1 MLKTCVPDMEIVL
14 VGVSHATAPVCLRER
29 LAINSAHLDDAL
41 ARVRQTNGHGE
52 RALHEAVILSTCNR
66 LEIYAVASDAAA
78 GQEAVISFLSVFRD
92 LPADDFRGSLY
103 CHDGASA
110 VRHLMRVASGLES
123 MIVGEPQVLGQ
134 VTAAYR
140 AALAQR
146 SVGPVLNTLF
156 QRAIRAGKR
165 AHTETNIGQYAVS
178 VPSVAAALA
187 ERVTGGLQ
195 GKVVLVMGA
204 GEMGELAART
214 LMTRGATAIIVAN
227 RTYDRA
233 LMLARQLGGEA
244 MTFERQ
250 LEALARADI
259 VITTTDAPHV
269 ILTTD
274 KVRAALTGRHDRPLV
289 IVDIA
294 VPRDTD
300 PAVSEIPGVSLYDID
315 DLQGVASENLEA
327 RQREMPRVEAIVD
340 EETRDFLC
348 WFHTLSVVPTIADLR
363 TWAESVKDAELERAL
378 RRLGHLGDH
387 DREVVRSLAHG
398 LVNKLLHTPTVQL
411 KQRAIAGDGHLYA
424 GVVRD
429 LFDLGMRDC
438 RVPNE
443 TKD

>member
-1 MLKTCVPDMEIVL
+1 MEIVL
-14 VGVSHATAPVCLRER
+14 VGVSHTTAPVCLRER
-29 LAINSAHLDDAL
+29 LAINSAHLEDAL
-41 ARVRQTNGHGE
+41 GRLQQTNGHG
-52 RALHEAVILSTCNR
+52 ATPLHEAVILSTCNR

-78 GQEAVISFLSVFRD
+78 GQEAIISFLSRDRD
-92 LPADDFRGSLY
+92 LPADQFRGVLY
-103 CHDGASA
+103 CRSGAQA
-110 VRHLMRVASGLES
+110 VRHLMRVTCGLES

-134 VTAAYR
+134 VTSAYR

-146 SVGPVLNTLF
+146 AVGPVLNTLF

-165 AHTETNIGQYAVS
+165 AHTETNISQYAVS

-214 LMTRGATAIIVAN
+214 LISRGATGIIVAN
-227 RTYDRA
+227 RTYERA
-233 LMLARQLGGEA
+233 LMLARQLDGEA

-250 LEALARADI
+250 IEALRRADI

-269 ILTTD
+269 ILTPD
-274 KVRAALTGRHDRPLV
+274 KVMAALPGRQGRPLV

-300 PAVSEIPGVSLYDID
+300 PAVAEIPGVQLFDID

-327 RQREMPRVEAIVD
+327 RQREMPRVEAIVE
-340 EETRDFLC
+340 EETSDFGC
-348 WFHTLSVVPTIADLR
+348 WFHTLSVVPTITDLR
-363 TWAESVKDAELERAL
+363 AWAESIKDAELNRAL
-378 RRLGHLGDH
+378 RRLEHLSEH
-387 DREVVRSLAHG
+387 EREVVRSLAHG
-398 LVNKLLHTPTVQL
+398 LVHKLLHTPTVQL

-429 LFDLGMRDC
+429 LFELGMRDC
-438 RVPNE
+438 RVSDEP
-443 TKD
+443 KG

>member
-1 MLKTCVPDMEIVL
+1 MDIVL
-14 VGVSHATAPVCLRER
+14 VGVSHATAPVSLRER
-29 LAINSAHLDDAL
+29 LSISGTHLEDAL
-41 ARVRQTNGHGE
+41 TRLRQTNGHG
-52 RALHEAVILSTCNR
+52 RAPLYEGAILSTCNR
-66 LEIYAVASDAAA
+66 LEVYAVAAEAAS
-78 GQEAVISFLSVFRD
+78 GHESIVDFLSLDRHLSADEFR
-92 LPADDFRGSLY
+92 ASLY
-103 CHDGASA
+103 CRSGGDA
-110 VRHLMRVASGLES
+110 VRHLMRVACGLES

-146 SVGPVLNTLF
+146 VVGPVLNTLF

-178 VPSVAAALA
+178 VPSVAATLA

-214 LMTRGATAIIVAN
+214 LISRGATGIIVAN

-233 LMLARQLGGEA
+233 VVLARQLGGEA

-250 LEALARADI
+250 IEALARADI

-269 ILTTD
+269 ILTPE
-274 KVRAALTGRHDRPLV
+274 KVASALTGRVERPLV

-300 PAVSEIPGVSLYDID
+300 PAVADIPGVRLYDID
-315 DLQGVASENLEA
+315 DLQSAASDNLEA
-327 RQREMPRVEAIVD
+327 RQRETPHVERIVD
-340 EETRDFLC
+340 EETCDFMC
-348 WFHTLSVVPTIADLR
+348 WFDVLGVVPTITDLR
-363 TWAESVKDAELERAL
+363 AWAESVKAAELKRAL
-378 RRLGHLGDH
+378 QRLEHLGDH
-387 DREVVRSLAHG
+387 EREVVRSLAHG
-398 LVNKLLHTPTVQL
+398 LVNKLLHAPTVQL

-429 LFDLGMRDC
+429 LFELGVRDC
-438 RVPNE
+438 SVADDGNN
-443 TKD
+443 

>member
-1 MLKTCVPDMEIVL
+1 MDIVL
-14 VGVSHATAPVCLRER
+14 VGVSHTTAPVCLRER
-29 LAINSAHLDDAL
+29 LSINGTHLEDAL
-41 ARVRQTNGHGE
+41 TRLRQTNGHG
-52 RALHEAVILSTCNR
+52 RAPLHEGVILSTCNR
-66 LEIYAVASDAAA
+66 LEIYAVAADVAS
-78 GQEAVISFLSVFRD
+78 GHESIINFLSLDRE
-92 LPADDFRGSLY
+92 LTADEFKETLY
-103 CHDGASA
+103 CHSGDEA
-110 VRHLMRVASGLES
+110 VRHLMRVTCGLES

-146 SVGPVLNTLF
+146 AVGPVLNTLF

-214 LMTRGATAIIVAN
+214 LMSRGATGIIVAN

-233 LMLARQLGGEA
+233 LVLARQLGGEA

-250 LEALARADI
+250 IEALARADI

-269 ILTTD
+269 ILTPG
-274 KVRAALTGRHDRPLV
+274 KVTRALAGRVERPLV

-300 PAVSEIPGVSLYDID
+300 PAVAEIPGVRLYDID
-315 DLQGVASENLEA
+315 DLQAVASDNLEA
-327 RQREMPRVEAIVD
+327 RQRETPRVEEIVN
-340 EETRDFLC
+340 EETRDFAC
-348 WFHTLSVVPTIADLR
+348 WYHTLGVVPTITDLR
-363 TWAESVKDAELERAL
+363 EWAEAVKAAELNRAL
-378 RRLGHLGDH
+378 HRLEHLSDH
-387 DREVVRSLAHG
+387 ERKVVRCLAHG
-398 LVNKLLHTPTVQL
+398 LVNKLLHAPTVQL
-411 KQRAIAGDGHLYA
+411 KQRAMAGDGHLYA

-429 LFDLGMRDC
+429 LFELGMRDC
-438 RVPNE
+438 NVA
-443 TKD
+443 DQGSH